1 MFHRPLCILNT
12 SYIDQPSPNT
22 VRYLLSVMLSLFYFF
37 LVHCFVL
44 DLLTLRIQVQCTH
57 TCCTSYYLYAYVF
70 PLTFPIILCALV
82 PIILEAEFD
91 THDMYILIFMF
102 IFTIDDKHHNSFYYK
117 CLNVIYR
124 PPSYCVAIIMTTL
137 LMSSTGLCNMSLSVI
152 IRYCRVRWT
161 GVSVLGAPRLV
172 LRCGNSTFVDRAY
185 RWCRGVAAC
194 VFGKQSK
201 TIEHDPW

>member
-1 MFHRPLCILNT
+1 MWR
-12 SYIDQPSPNT
+12 S
-22 VRYLLSVMLSLFYFF
+22 F

-44 DLLTLRIQVQCTH
+44 DLLTIRIQVVCTH

-70 PLTFPIILCALV
+70 ALTFLIILCSLV

-124 PPSYCVAIIMTTL
+124 PQSYCVAIIMTTL

-172 LRCGNSTFVDRAY
+172 LQCGNSTFVDRAH